1 MTLLDA
7 PAFDAARDRRNTN
20 LLIGAAT
27 LLFVCFIGG
36 WFASGRPV
44 DWPWRW
50 WTHFRGRM
58 TADHFLDAVQQNDMQ
73 KAYAIWFHD
82 ANWRQHPANYNAYP
96 FDRFEQDWSPSS
108 SANEYG
114 AIKSHHI
121 LAARMSGNVLL
132 MGIRINGLK
141 SNALFLDY
149 DPKAHTLG
157 FSPVELYLGP

>member
-7 PAFDAARDRRNTN
+7 PAFDAARDRRNTT
-20 LLIGAAT
+20 LLIGGAS
-27 LLFVCFIGG
+27 LLVVLFIAS
-36 WFASGRPV
+36 WFIAGRPV

-58 TADHFLDAVQQNDMQ
+58 TASSFLGAVEQNDLQ
-73 KAYAIWFHD
+73 KAYGIWVHD
-82 ANWRQHPANYNAYP
+82 PNWQQHAGNYAAYP
-96 FDRFEQDWSPSS
+96 FQRFQQDWSPTSS
-108 SANEYG
+108 ENEYG
-114 AIKSHHI
+114 AIKSHQI

-141 SNALFLDY
+141 SNALFIDY
-149 DPKAHTLG
+149 DPKVHTLG